1 MKNPFNIT
9 KLDRRHNGVEH
20 FTHYINYKFYVPIN
34 YKVYVPG
41 VTRSFAD
48 NCANFNLARS
58 WFWDTFGASCELN
71 MFNLTYQTQGLAT
84 EWAWSTDN
92 NNLRIY
98 VTESTLSHF
107 MLAHSA

>member
-1 MKNPFNIT
+1 MKNPFRIT
-9 KLDRRHNGVEH
+9 KLDRRHKGVEH
-20 FTHYINYKFYVPIN
+20 FAYYID

-41 VTRSFAD
+41 VTRSFAN
-48 NCANFNLARS
+48 NCVNLNLARS
-58 WFWDTFGASCELN
+58 WFWTTFGASCELN
-71 MFNLTYQTQGLAT
+71 MFNLAYQTQGLAA

>member
-1 MKNPFNIT
+1 MKNPFNVT

-20 FTHYINYKFYVPIN
+20 FTHYIN

-71 MFNLTYQTQGLAT
+71 MFNLTYQTLMLTT

-98 VTESTLSHF
+98 VTEPTLSHF